1 MAVKLLVLIV
11 AKKTIIRKPYDGREN
26 LFNGEIV
33 MSLVYRDMTFC
44 RFSDC
49 ADFDKCSR
57 RLTESV
63 KQAAELLRCRLVSLR
78 NSPNVLL
85 PRNRR
90 KRGKIESEIGDDGI
104 NIKTRRKQN
113 ARWAFK

>member
-1 MAVKLLVLIV
+1 
-11 AKKTIIRKPYDGREN
+11 
-26 LFNGEIV
+26 

-63 KQAAELLRCRLVSLR
+63 EQAAELLRLPISQFAEQPECFVAKK
-78 NSPNVLL
+78 SPQT
-85 PRNRR
+85 
-90 KRGKIESEIGDDGI
+90 GQD
-104 NIKTRRKQN
+104 
-113 ARWAFK
+113 

>member
-1 MAVKLLVLIV
+1 
-11 AKKTIIRKPYDGREN
+11 
-26 LFNGEIV
+26 

-63 KQAAELLRCRLVSLR
+63 KQAAELLRLPISQFAEQPKCFVAKK
-78 NSPNVLL
+78 SPQT
-85 PRNRR
+85 
-90 KRGKIESEIGDDGI
+90 GQD
-104 NIKTRRKQN
+104 
-113 ARWAFK
+113 